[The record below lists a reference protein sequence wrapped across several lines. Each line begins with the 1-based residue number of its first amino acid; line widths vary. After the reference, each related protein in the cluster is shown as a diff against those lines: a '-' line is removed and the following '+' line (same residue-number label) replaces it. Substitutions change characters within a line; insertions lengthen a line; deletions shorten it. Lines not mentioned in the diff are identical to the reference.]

1 MRVASLIL
9 LLLRTTRGDDAILT
23 CNEAH
28 PRTLEVTDL
37 DGPTLILLVL
47 LGIVFILAM
56 VYAIYAFS
64 VYYSR
69 RQEAKEAAKD
79 ASEARRGNSSL
90 AGLGRS
96 TGGAD
101 STSS

>member
-1 MRVASLIL
+1 MRVASLI

-23 CNEAH
+23 CHEGH
-28 PRTLEVTDL
+28 PRKLEVTDL

-47 LGIVFILAM
+47 FGIVFILAM

-69 RQEAKEAAKD
+69 RQEAKDAAKD